1 MQLVNL
7 PWRCPLDED
16 PQSDLSL

>member
-7 PWRCPLDED
+7 PWRCPLYED